1 MTTDDQIPFRPV
13 LSAFLGIVAPIFC
26 IAVQFSLFPELINDL
41 PGLSFLNTYP
51 LFNYGVV
58 ALEILTLV
66 IWLVL
71 GERVGW
77 WGGIISGVL
86 LAGSL
91 FAGLLGIVL
100 LPFSLIG
107 LMALIGVLGL
117 VPLGTSFVFLRN
129 GKNAFLL
136 ARNRM
141 GYRPALLSLLLGAA
155 LVFCV
160 PGVIE
165 ARVSGVVRKAI
176 QGIIVGVPDATA
188 GLRRWPS
195 FLYRDRLVW
204 AYQGEQDAERRKR
217 LAKAYEELCGEDI
230 ESRLRRFVD

>member
-1 MTTDDQIPFRPV
+1 MTTDDQIPFRPI

-26 IAVQFSLFPELINDL
+26 IAVQFSLIPEMIYDL

-51 LFNYGVV
+51 IFNYGVV
-58 ALEILTLV
+58 ALEILTLTT
-66 IWLVL
+66 WLVL
-71 GERVGW
+71 GPGVGR
-77 WGGIISGVL
+77 WGGLVAGVL
-86 LAGSL
+86 LVGSL

-100 LPFSLIG
+100 LPFSLSG

-117 VPLGTSFVFLRN
+117 VPLGTSFVFFRN
-129 GKNAFLL
+129 GKTAFLL
-136 ARNRM
+136 ARNRT

-188 GLRRWPS
+188 GLRRWPP

-204 AYQGEQDAERRKR
+204 AYQGEQDAVRRER
-217 LAKAYEELCGEDI
+217 LAKAYKELCGDDI